1 MSFTWTVD
9 GITQGQQQNFTFDFL
24 NANFNDTTYTVGLN
38 AQTQHGCQDDTSFTV
53 TVYPGPQ

>member
-9 GITQGQQQNFTFDFL
+9 GITQGQQQNFAFDFL

-38 AQTQHGCQDDTSFTV
+38 AQTQHGCQDDTSL
-53 TVYPGPQ
+53 Q